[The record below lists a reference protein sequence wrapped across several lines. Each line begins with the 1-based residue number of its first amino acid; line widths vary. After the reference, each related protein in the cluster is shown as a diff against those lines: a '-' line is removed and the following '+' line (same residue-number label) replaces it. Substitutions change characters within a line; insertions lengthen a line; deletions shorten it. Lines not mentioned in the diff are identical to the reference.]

1 MFGVVDLMLK
11 NAVFDLLSFKI
22 YCHTF
27 FYRRGWTAAAKCYRC
42 IKIFIDDSDFVSKID
57 KAFTFTYDDIKN
69 TEVSFLFNYVKA
81 KSVTLNL

>member
-27 FYRRGWTAAAKCYRC
+27 CYGRGWTTAAKCYRC
-42 IKIFIDDSDFVSKID
+42 IKIFIDDIDFFSKID